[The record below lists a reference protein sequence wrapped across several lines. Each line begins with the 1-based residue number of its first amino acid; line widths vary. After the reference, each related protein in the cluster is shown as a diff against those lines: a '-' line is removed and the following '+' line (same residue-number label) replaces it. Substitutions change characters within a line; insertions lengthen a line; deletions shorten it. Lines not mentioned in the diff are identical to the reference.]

1 MEQII
6 NHVMVHP
13 VPRTTGHD
21 ILENAYSKKKKKSI
35 HKKSSFSPP
44 LGSCISY
51 HEEMAN
57 RWLVKCPKTPVLHVY
72 QKMNTGIF
80 KGR

>member
-1 MEQII
+1 MIFLK
-6 NHVMVHP
+6 M
-13 VPRTTGHD
+13 R
-21 ILENAYSKKKKKSI
+21 ILKKRKSI

-44 LGSCISY
+44 FGSRISY
-51 HEEMAN
+51 HEEMVN
-57 RWLVKCPKTPVLHVY
+57 RWLVKCPENPVLRVY